1 MAKGAQAKEALIKRF
16 AAAVGA
22 DYCGE
27 ADKKYYFWSQENGE
41 RVQIAVSMTCPKTP
55 VAFNGNG
62 GDLNFD
68 DEDAP
73 SGGGSGG
80 AGAAS
85 PVAMSEDEQA
95 TLERLMKELDV

>member
-27 ADKKYYFWSQENGE
+27 ADKKYYFWSVENGE

-55 VAFNGNG
+55 IIFNGNG
-62 GDLNFD
+62 GDLNFEEAPD
-68 DEDAP
+68 LPAATASSPMDMDA
-73 SGGGSGG
+73 
-80 AGAAS
+80 
-85 PVAMSEDEQA
+85 SEKA
-95 TLERLMKELDV
+95 TLERLMKELDL

>member
-16 AAAVGA
+16 ATAVGA
-22 DYCGE
+22 DYC
-27 ADKKYYFWSQENGE
+27 GE

-55 VAFNGNG
+55 VIFNGNG

-73 SGGGSGG
+73 SGGGG
-80 AGAAS
+80 APAAS
-85 PVAMSEDEQA
+85 PVSMSEDEQA
-95 TLERLMKELDV
+95 TLERLMKELDL

>member
-16 AAAVGA
+16 ATAVGA

-27 ADKKYYFWSQENGE
+27 QDKKYYFWSTENGE

-55 VAFNGNG
+55 VMFNGNG

-73 SGGGSGG
+73 SGGGG
-80 AGAAS
+80 APAAS
-85 PVAMSEDEQA
+85 PVSMSEDEQA
-95 TLERLMKELDV
+95 TLERLMKELDL

>member
-16 AAAVGA
+16 ATAVGA

-27 ADKKYYFWSQENGE
+27 LDKKYYFWSVENGE

-55 VAFNGNG
+55 IEFQGNG

-68 DEDAP
+68 NDTSVSTPAT
-73 SGGGSGG
+73 
-80 AGAAS
+80 S
-85 PVAMSEDEQA
+85 PMTMSEDEAA
-95 TLERLMKELDV
+95 TLERLMKELDL

>member
-27 ADKKYYFWSQENGE
+27 ADKKYYFWSVENGE

-68 DEDAP
+68 DE
-73 SGGGSGG
+73 G
-80 AGAAS
+80 ATSPAATASS
-85 PVAMSEDEQA
+85 PVDMDADEKA
-95 TLERLMKELDV
+95 TLERLMKELDL

>member
-41 RVQIAVSMTCPKTP
+41 RVQIAVTMTCPKTS

-62 GDLNFD
+62 GDLNFED
-68 DEDAP
+68 DVGTAPDLPASNPVKMDED
-73 SGGGSGG
+73 
-80 AGAAS
+80 
-85 PVAMSEDEQA
+85 EKA
-95 TLERLMKELDV
+95 TLERLMKELDL